1 MSKRLKLC
9 PVTGLKWRVARL
21 SRRDW
26 HADRSIAS
34 IDVSMHNPRCDGRY
48 LDCQL
53 HWAKPRFS
61 AFEFSIGDT
70 LQVHNYCSFGHPQ
83 HGVLSMADAHA
94 VAGEEGRAWRERNED
109 RIRQALQQQPVEFIH
124 WDAATRSPGYEET
137 VARYKSLILGDD
149 ALPSLLC
156 DEVLAN
162 AKRRTA
168 ATIGT
173 DDPRLG
179 QAADF
184 VFHEIADYHLR
195 SQDRSVFHIYPG
207 DELRVMTAL
216 RRHAG
221 TPDVMRTYDFVNLHI
236 RWDVTHESRN
246 G

>member
-9 PVTGLKWRVARL
+9 PLTGLKWRVARL

-61 AFEFSIGDT
+61 AFELSIGDT

-83 HGVLSMADAHA
+83 HGVLSMADARA
-94 VAGEEGRAWRERNED
+94 VARDEGRAWRERNED
-109 RIRQALQQQPVEFIH
+109 GIRRALHPKPVELIH
-124 WDAATRSPGYEET
+124 WDAAIQSPRYDET
-137 VARYKSLILGDD
+137 VARYKDLILGDD
-149 ALPSLLC
+149 ALRSLLF

-162 AKRRTA
+162 AERRTA
-168 ATIGT
+168 STIGT
-173 DDPRLG
+173 DDPRLT

-184 VFHEIADYHLR
+184 VFHEIADYHIR
-195 SQDRSVFHIYPG
+195 SEDRCVFHIYPG

-216 RRHAG
+216 RQHAG
-221 TPDVMRTYDFVNLHI
+221 TPDVMRRYDFVNLHI
-236 RWDVTHESRN
+236 R
-246 G
+246 